1 MNDDLD
7 PNESPERRLLLLGV
21 FGVVVMLLLGM
32 LGPHQAAVW
41 RMPQVLEER
50 AGAALAA
57 AGLGGLEVVADGQA
71 LILRG
76 VVENEEDVAA
86 AERLALT
93 SSGPGGAWAGG
104 VTRVDISDVSLGVF
118 ERPYAW
124 SARRDGPRL
133 VLSGPTPSQSVRE
146 SLLATARDALP
157 TAEIVDE
164 LRIAGGAASPAFA
177 DLARQAVRSLAGLSM
192 GEARIVDEQVAFIG
206 DGGAA
211 AVDALRQAFADPP
224 APYKVR
230 IAVTVDGLDLENPQ
244 LQGLNLS
251 SGDANTCDQ
260 AFERLMEG
268 NVINFATGSAAIDPS
283 SRPILDSLASV
294 ALRCD
299 RFQIEVAGHTD
310 SEGTRES
317 NLDLSRRRADAVADY
332 LAGQGVGPSRLV
344 ARGYGAERP
353 RASNA
358 TAEGQAANRRIEFH
372 VRPRNTP

>member
-1 MNDDLD
+1 MNEDMD
-7 PNESPERRLLLLGV
+7 PLESPERRLLMLGV
-21 FGVVVMLLLGM
+21 FGVVVTLLLGM
-32 LGPHQAAVW
+32 LGPHPAAVW
-41 RMPQVLEER
+41 RMPRALEER

-71 LILRG
+71 LTLRG
-76 VVENEEDVAA
+76 VVELEEQVAM
-86 AERLALT
+86 AEHLALT

-104 VTRVDISDVSLGVF
+104 VTRVDVADVSLGVI
-118 ERPYAW
+118 ERPYSW
-124 SARRDGPRL
+124 SVQREGARV

-146 SLLATARDALP
+146 SLLAAARDAFP
-157 TAEIVDE
+157 AAEIIDD

-177 DLARQAVRSLAGLSM
+177 ELARDAVRALAGLNT
-192 GEARIVDEQVAFIG
+192 GEARIVDDQIVFIG
-206 DGGAA
+206 DGGST
-211 AVDALRQAFADPP
+211 AVNALRESFAAPP
-224 APYKVR
+224 APYHVR

-244 LQGLNLS
+244 LQGLNLT

-268 NVINFATGSAAIDPS
+268 NVINFATGSATIDPS
-283 SRPILDSLASV
+283 SRSILDSLATV

-310 SEGTRES
+310 NEGTQDS

-358 TAEGQAANRRIEFH
+358 TLEGQAANRRIEFH
-372 VRPRNTP
+372 VRPRNAP